1 MSTYSTP
8 GIYTEEVSV
17 FPPSVAAVSTAIPA
31 FVGYTEKGPANSPTR
46 ITSMVEYED
55 TFGGAF
61 KAQLLINDTVSP
73 FAITSGANKAQGYYK
88 MYYSLQMYFANGGG
102 PAYIVSV
109 DTYTNKEMVP
119 AVIAAVEPDISP
131 SDVKDGIDSL
141 EFADE
146 PTLIVIP
153 DLGSLG
159 SDTDLKIT
167 NFYSVFNHALDHC
180 AKMGDRFTIIDT
192 HVSVDELRSN
202 NNTTA
207 VGITSLNVSYGA
219 AYWPNVNTL
228 LTHAY
233 REDVVV
239 VQSAAATM
247 DTLTATQNSLYNA
260 VISAL
265 NANTVEL
272 PSSPIIAGIYATTD
286 RTRGVWKAPANA
298 PLANIS
304 GPVVAINDAVQAGMN
319 IDAGSGLSVNAIRSF
334 VGRGPL
340 VWGART
346 LAGNDNEWR
355 YISVRR
361 FFLMVE
367 ESVGKASSR
376 YVFEPNSAPTWVK
389 VKGMISNFLTNQ
401 WKAGALLGDRA
412 NDAFYVKVGL
422 GQTMTQQDVLDGKMI
437 IEIGMAAV
445 RPAEFIILRFSH
457 KMLDA

>member
-8 GIYTEEVSV
+8 GVYTEEVSV

-31 FVGYTEKGPANSPTR
+31 FIGFTEKGPADSPTR

-61 KAQLLINDTVSP
+61 KAQLEL
-73 FAITSGANKAQGYYK
+73 TSSGTSFTLASGGKAQGYYK
-88 MYYSLQMYFANGGG
+88 MYYALQMYFVNGGG

-109 DTYTNKEMVP
+109 GVYTNKEVLP
-119 AVIAAVEPDISP
+119 AAVTAVEPSVLAGDFT
-131 SDVKDGIDSL
+131 DGIDSL
-141 EFADE
+141 EYADE
-146 PTLIVIP
+146 PTLLVVP
-153 DLGSLG
+153 DLASLG
-159 SDTDLKIT
+159 TSNANIT
-167 NFYSVFNHALDHC
+167 SYYSVYNYALNHC
-180 AKMGDRFTIIDT
+180 EKMGDRFTIIDT
-192 HVSVDELRSN
+192 HVSVNELRSVN
-202 NNTTA
+202 TA

-233 REDVVV
+233 RDDVVKV
-239 VQSAAATM
+239 DGVLM
-247 DTLTATQNSLYNA
+247 NTLTTSQNTLYNA
-260 VISAL
+260 AIAFL
-265 NANTVEL
+265 AANTVEM
-272 PSSPIIAGIYATTD
+272 PSSPLMAGVYASTD
-286 RTRGVWKAPANA
+286 RSRGVWKAPANV

-304 GPVVAINDAVQAGMN
+304 GPILAITDGEQGTMN
-319 IDAGSGLSVNAIRSF
+319 IDPTAGLSVNAIRSF
-334 VGRGPL
+334 TGRGPL

-367 ESVGKASSR
+367 ESVGKASAR

-389 VKGMISNFLTNQ
+389 VKGMITNFLVNQ

-412 NDAFYVKVGL
+412 DDAFYVKVGL
-422 GQTMTQQDVLDGKMI
+422 GQTMTQQDVLEGKMI

-445 RPAEFIILRFSH
+445 RPAEFVILRFSH